1 MGGEGESQEDEDKQ
15 ENKEK
20 RRDSV
25 LQVYF
30 AIVEKWVKTRGEE
43 RWGKEER
50 RKPMMRRER
59 QRQKQRDRD
68 RRQRHLWRSKDN
80 SMQSVDGF
88 CLYLGSRDQLRSL
101 GLCNMSHY
109 LWVLELFFLT

>member
-1 MGGEGESQEDEDKQ
+1 MRISRRTRKRGWILFYSLFCYCREVG
-15 ENKEK
+15 KEK
-20 RRDSV
+20 RGR
-25 LQVYF
+25 
-30 AIVEKWVKTRGEE
+30 EKR
-43 RWGKEER
+43 GKEER
-50 RKPMMRRER
+50 RKPMMGRER

-80 SMQSVDGF
+80 SMQSVDCF

-109 LWVLELFFLT
+109 LWVLELFFIT